1 MSLNVEFL
9 GQVFTP
15 RFVVEKILSLRKNNG
30 NCMEPSCGDGA
41 ISSMIEGVVAI
52 EYDSSVCPDYAINM
66 DFFDYDVLNK
76 FDSIVGNPPY
86 VKFKDIGKDTKDKL
100 DMTLFDR
107 RSNLYLF
114 FIEKCIKQLKDNG
127 ELIFIVPRDF
137 LKSTSSIKLNEF
149 IYKSGTI
156 TDVVD
161 YGDKVIFKGFNPN
174 CIIFRFEKN
183 NFSRNTIYEDIENN
197 VIENRIFNISD
208 GQLYFSKDNYSV
220 NFNDIFF
227 VKVGG
232 VSGADSIFT
241 NEEYGNMDFV
251 CSETC
256 KTGRLR
262 RMIYNEMNDYILSR
276 ESELRSRNI
285 KKMTDD
291 NWWKWGRDFYRSDRK
306 RIYVNSKTRNKNPFF
321 ISDCKNYD
329 GSVLAIFPNNED
341 VDIQELCDMLNAV
354 NWKELGFVCGG
365 RYLFSQ
371 KSLENSKL
379 PEVFNKYI
387 YNMDIELW

>member
-1 MSLNVEFL
+1 MDI
-9 GQVFTP
+9 
-15 RFVVEKILSLRKNNG
+15 EKILNKRSNAVVTDGGVETPVKPTSSQLDNGEIAVNYHKGTERLFIKNDNEEVVEFVSKDEVDKKLNKVDGVNIVRKEFKDESG
-30 NCMEPSCGDGA
+30 TYT
-41 ISSMIEGVVAI
+41 EGVI
-52 EYDSSVCPDYAINM
+52 EI
-66 DFFDYDVLNK
+66 
-76 FDSIVGNPPY
+76 
-86 VKFKDIGKDTKDKL
+86 DKL
-100 DMTLFDR
+100 DMNLFDK

-114 FIEKCIKQLKDNG
+114 FIEKCIKQLKYNG

-137 LKSTSSIKLNEF
+137 LKSTSSIKLNKF

-156 TDVVD
+156 TNIVD

-174 CIIFRFEKN
+174 CIIFRFEKD
-183 NFSRNTIYEDIENN
+183 NFSRITLYEDVENDI
-197 VIENRIFNISD
+197 IENRTFNISD
-208 GQLYFSKDNYSV
+208 GQLYFLKDKYNV

-232 VSGADSIFT
+232 ASGADNIFT

-256 KTGRLR
+256 KTGKLR
-262 RMIYNEMNDYILSR
+262 RMIYNEINDYILSK
-276 ESELRSRNI
+276 ELELRSRNI

-306 RIYVNSKTRNKNPFF
+306 RIYVNSKTRNKKPFF
-321 ISDCKNYD
+321 ISDRKNYD
-329 GSVLAIFPNNED
+329 GSVLAICPKNEN

-354 NWKELGFVCGG
+354 DWKELGFVCGG

-379 PEVFNKYI
+379 P
-387 YNMDIELW
+387 DIFSVYAYTDEKL

>member
-1 MSLNVEFL
+1 
-9 GQVFTP
+9 
-15 RFVVEKILSLRKNNG
+15 
-30 NCMEPSCGDGA
+30 MEPSCGDGA

-52 EYDSSVCPDYAINM
+52 EYDKNVCPNYALNM
-66 DFFDYDVLNK
+66 DFFDYDISNK
-76 FDSIVGNPPY
+76 FDSIIGNPPY
-86 VKFKDIGKDTKDKL
+86 VKFKDISKDTKDKL
-100 DMTLFDR
+100 DMNLFDK

-149 IYKSGTI
+149 IYNSGTI

-174 CIIFRFEKN
+174 CIIFRFEKD
-183 NFSRNTIYEDIENN
+183 NFGRKTIYEDVENN
-197 VIENRIFNISD
+197 IVENRTFSISD
-208 GQLYFSKDNYSV
+208 GQLYFLKDNYNV

-232 VSGADSIFT
+232 VSGADNIFT

-262 RMIYNEMNDYILSR
+262 KMIYNEINDYILSK
-276 ESELRSRNI
+276 ENELRSRNI

-306 RIYVNSKTRNKNPFF
+306 RIYVNSKTRNKKPFF
-321 ISDCKNYD
+321 INDCKNYD
-329 GSVLAIFPNNED
+329 GSVLAIFPKNEN

-354 NWKELGFVCGG
+354 DWKELGFVCGG

-379 PEVFNKYI
+379 PDIFSDHV
-387 YNMDIELW
+387 YNTDEKLW

>member
-1 MSLNVEFL
+1 MNVQFL

-15 RFVVEKILSLRKNNG
+15 KFVVDKILSLRKNNG

-41 ISSMIEGVVAI
+41 ISSNIKDIVAI
-52 EYDSSVCPDYAINM
+52 EYDINVCPDYAINM
-66 DFFDYDVLNK
+66 DFFDYDILNK
-76 FDSIVGNPPY
+76 FDSIIGNPPY
-86 VKFKDIGKDTKDKL
+86 VKFKDIDIYTKGKI
-100 DMTLFDR
+100 DMRLFDR

-114 FIEKCIKQLKDNG
+114 FIEKCIKHLKPNG

-149 IYKSGTI
+149 IYNNGTI
-156 TDVVD
+156 TNVVD

-174 CIIFRFEKN
+174 CIIFRFEKD
-183 NFSRNTIYEDIENN
+183 NFSRKTIYEDVENDT
-197 VIENRIFNISD
+197 VENRIFNISD
-208 GQLYFSKDNYSV
+208 GQLYFLKDKYNV
-220 NFNDIFF
+220 NFNNIFF

-232 VSGADSIFT
+232 VSGADNIFT
-241 NEEYGNMDFV
+241 NEIYGNMDFV

-256 KTGRLR
+256 KTGKLR
-262 RMIYNEMNDYILSR
+262 RMIYNEKNDYILSK

-291 NWWKWGRDFYRSDRK
+291 NWWKWGRDFYKSDRK
-306 RIYVNSKTRNKNPFF
+306 RIYVNGKTRNRNPFF

-329 GSVLAIFPNNED
+329 GSVLDIFPKNEY
-341 VDIQELCDMLNAV
+341 VDLQELCNMLNCV
-354 NWKELGFVCGG
+354 DWKELGFICGG

-371 KSLENSKL
+371 KSLENCKL
-379 PEVFNKYI
+379 PDVFNKYI
-387 YNMDIELW
+387 YTDEKL

>member
-1 MSLNVEFL
+1 MN
-9 GQVFTP
+9 
-15 RFVVEKILSLRKNNG
+15 
-30 NCMEPSCGDGA
+30 
-41 ISSMIEGVVAI
+41 
-52 EYDSSVCPDYAINM
+52 
-66 DFFDYDVLNK
+66 
-76 FDSIVGNPPY
+76 
-86 VKFKDIGKDTKDKL
+86 
-100 DMTLFDR
+100 LFDR

-114 FIEKCIKQLKDNG
+114 FIEKCIKHLKDNG

-156 TDVVD
+156 TNIVD

-174 CIIFRFEKN
+174 CVIFRFEKD
-183 NFSRNTIYEDIENN
+183 NFSRNTLYEDIEND
-197 VIENRIFNISD
+197 VIEDRTFNISD
-208 GQLYFSKDNYSV
+208 GQLYFLKDNYNV

-232 VSGADSIFT
+232 VSGADNIFT

-256 KTGRLR
+256 KTGKLR
-262 RMIYNEMNDYILSR
+262 RMIYNEINDYILSK

-291 NWWKWGRDFYRSDRK
+291 NWWKWGRDFYKSDRK
-306 RIYVNSKTRNKNPFF
+306 RIYVNSKTRNKHPFF

-329 GSVLAIFPNNED
+329 GSVLAIFPINEN
-341 VDIQELCDMLNAV
+341 VDIQELCNMLNDV
-354 NWKELGFVCGG
+354 DWNELGFVCGG

-379 PEVFNKYI
+379 PEKFNNFI
-387 YNMDIELW
+387 YTDNDRLW